1 MQQYNHNCQLSQ
13 EEKRLLAEAELR
25 SQRRRLHELRTEQD
39 ATVRRIRRAEMVL
52 LEAGNENA

>member
-25 SQRRRLHELRTEQD
+25 SQRRRLHELRDEQNE
-39 ATVRRIRRAEMVL
+39 VVQRIRRAERIL
-52 LEAGNENA
+52 AGGKR